1 MLLVW
6 LLPIVGLLCAESLA
20 FAVSWFALCSKA
32 TAWVLLRTSLLC
44 AKSVGFVDSVVC
56 LVHVPLLV
64 VRNEDVGYC
73 LGNLLS
79 VRLA

>member
-1 MLLVW
+1 M
-6 LLPIVGLLCAESLA
+6 
-20 FAVSWFALCSKA
+20 
-32 TAWVLLRTSLLC
+32 LC

-73 LGNLLS
+73 LGNL
-79 VRLA
+79 VIRKTRLNGKASPKRYDADGGLRVVYEAS

>member
-1 MLLVW
+1 M
-6 LLPIVGLLCAESLA
+6 
-20 FAVSWFALCSKA
+20 
-32 TAWVLLRTSLLC
+32 LC

-73 LGNLLS
+73 LGNL
-79 VRLA
+79 VIRKTRLNGKASPKRYDADEARHLLRGTMLYDLRVVYEAS